1 MSKITLNNLTKRHGD
16 VTAVDRVSL
25 EIKQGEFIAFLGPSG
40 CGKTT
45 TLRMIAGLT
54 MASEGNINFGDRD
67 VTYLPPYLRNAG
79 LVFQG
84 YALFPH
90 MSVAQNVAFGLEMRK
105 IDRTEG
111 QRRVMEALALVK
123 LEHLADRLPGQL
135 SGGQQQRVA
144 LARAIVY
151 EPDVLLLD
159 EPLSALDAKLRHE
172 VRSELRRLQS
182 KLGLTTIFVTH
193 DQDEAL
199 SVADRIVVLSAGK
212 VEQVGTPR
220 DIYQRPET
228 RFVAEFIGLTN
239 FIVGQVGASGCFHA
253 TGGEK
258 LAIAADGC
266 VSAAITAVAIR
277 PEQINLR
284 EREPSGL
291 DAVSHANSLQVTV
304 EEVTYR
310 GALTEFVVK
319 TNSGLQLIAHRQND
333 DMSRSAPPQPGD
345 LMVASWPT
353 AATIVF

>member
-1 MSKITLNNLTKRHGD
+1 MSKITLNNLTKQHGD

-25 EIKQGEFIAFLGPSG
+25 EIRQGEFIAFLGPSG

-54 MASEGNINFGDRD
+54 MASEGNIYFGDHD

-123 LEHLADRLPGQL
+123 LDHLADRLPRQL

-172 VRSELRRLQS
+172 VRSELKRLQS

-199 SVADRIVVLSAGK
+199 SLADRIVVMSAGK

-239 FIVGQVGASGCFHA
+239 FIVGRVGAAGCFHA

-258 LAIAADGC
+258 LVISADGC
-266 VSAAITAVAIR
+266 GSEITAVAIR
-277 PEQINLR
+277 PEQVNLR
-284 EREPSGL
+284 EREASGR
-291 DAVSHANSLQVTV
+291 DANSLANSLQVTV

-333 DMSRSAPPQPGD
+333 DMSRNAAPQPGD